1 MTGQGPV
8 PGVGDPAIDSGGP
21 EDAVAGAE
29 DLPDDVPNDDLTT
42 QQPTVVAGV
51 VPDTDVD
58 VAVDGTPLTD
68 AEIDD

>member
-8 PGVGDPAIDSGGP
+8 PGAGDPAIDSGGL
-21 EDAVAGAE
+21 EDAVAGVE
-29 DLPDDVPNDDLTT
+29 DLPDDVPNDDLTA
-42 QQPTVVAGV
+42 QQPPVVVGI

-58 VAVDGTPLTD
+58 LPVGGTPLTD

>member
-8 PGVGDPAIDSGGP
+8 PGAADPAIDSGGP

-29 DLPDDVPNDDLTT
+29 DLPDDVPNDDLTA
-42 QQPTVVAGV
+42 QQPAVIAGV

-58 VAVDGTPLTD
+58 VPVDGTPLTD
-68 AEIDD
+68 AEIDH